1 MNGVERSND
10 GVTLL
15 NCPFCGGEAEFH
27 RTPVKLNGGWCDS
40 VVVRCKVCE
49 ARTNRV
55 LYNAKKHP
63 NGEEYDEAQKTWNT
77 RKPLECVIERLETEG
92 KLADEERDRCAR
104 ENPLHFD
111 TAKGYATGI
120 YNAIEIIKEE
130 LM

>member
-1 MNGVERSND
+1 MTVQEAIHCMKF
-10 GVTLL
+10 VT
-15 NCPFCGGEAEFH
+15 EEE
-27 RTPVKLNGGWCDS
+27 
-40 VVVRCKVCE
+40 VCE
-49 ARTNRV
+49 ECPI
-55 LYNAKKHP
+55 H
-63 NGEEYDEAQKTWNT
+63 GETGTDHCFQDAHILAIEA
-77 RKPLECVIERLETEG
+77 LEKQSKLERVIERLETEG